1 VRSRGNAAVGCGDGK
16 FMRTIAFLTQK
27 GGAGKTTLAAS
38 LAAAAAHAG
47 ERVIALD
54 LDPQASLLRWGKYR
68 EATNALN
75 KIMIEPLESERLP
88 HLRAILEGLAGVGFT
103 LAIFD
108 TAGSDNAAARFVTDA
123 ADICLL
129 PTRPTRLDVAATA
142 ATFRAVFL
150 AKRKAAFVL
159 NQCPPTFRSS
169 RTSDAAKDLTG
180 LGVLAEPMLSTRMD
194 FQDAMAGGLG
204 VTEYAG
210 KSRAAQEVEALWSWT
225 RAQFEERPSEA
236 LVDDHSRRQVAA

>member
-1 VRSRGNAAVGCGDGK
+1 
-16 FMRTIAFLTQK
+16 MRTVAFLTQK

-38 LAAAAAHAG
+38 LAVAAAHVG
-47 ERVIALD
+47 ETVIVLD
-54 LDPQASLLRWGKYR
+54 LDPQASLLRWGRYR
-68 EATNALN
+68 EATNTPN
-75 KIMIEPLESERLP
+75 KVIIEPLESERLP

-108 TAGSDNAAARFVTDA
+108 TAGSDSAAARFVTEA

-129 PTRPTRLDVAATA
+129 PTRPTRLDVDVTA

-169 RTSDAAKDLTG
+169 RTSEAAKDLTD
-180 LGVLAEPMLSTRMD
+180 LGILAEPMVSARVD
-194 FQDAMAGGLG
+194 FQDATAKGLG
-204 VTEYAG
+204 VTEYARQG
-210 KSRAAQEVEALWSWT
+210 RAAQEIKALWSWT
-225 RAQFEERPSEA
+225 RAQLERAPSKTLA
-236 LVDDHSRRQVAA
+236 YDHPYQQAVA